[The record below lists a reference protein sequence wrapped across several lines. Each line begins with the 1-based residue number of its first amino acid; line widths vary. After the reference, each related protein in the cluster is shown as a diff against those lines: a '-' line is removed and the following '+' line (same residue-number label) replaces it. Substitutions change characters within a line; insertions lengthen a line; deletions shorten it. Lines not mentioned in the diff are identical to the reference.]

1 MSNITLTDNEVR
13 AMSLTLNYD
22 DRESQLSDNFSN
34 AGVEELADHFNWN
47 KHQVAG
53 LIGSLQKKGVAFYDE
68 EDIDLL
74 WLTEEGV
81 NTLFDL
87 IEAEKEQAA

>member
-1 MSNITLTDNEVR
+1 MSNTNLTQNEVR

-34 AGVEELADHFNWN
+34 AGIEELCEAFDWN

-53 LIGSLQKKGVAFYDE
+53 LIGSLDKKGMAVYDE

-74 WLTEEGV
+74 WLTEKGV
-81 NTLFDL
+81 NTIFDI